1 MMAAFNARAETI
13 ETKSF
18 YFDAERTRC
27 LIPVSG
33 YREGKTVRLTIRVIE
48 TSRAMKI

>member
-18 YFDAERTRC
+18 YFDAEGTRC

-33 YREGKTVRLTIRVIE
+33 YREWQDGSIDNTRE
-48 TSRAMKI
+48 